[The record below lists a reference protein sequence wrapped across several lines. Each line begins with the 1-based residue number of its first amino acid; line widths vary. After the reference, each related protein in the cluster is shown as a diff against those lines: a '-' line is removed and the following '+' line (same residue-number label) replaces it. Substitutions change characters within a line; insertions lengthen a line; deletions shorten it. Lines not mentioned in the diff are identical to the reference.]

1 MNPLQIAMM
10 FQAENVALQRKLAL
24 RTEEA
29 DRALQARK
37 AMGSKVAEMKQQWS
51 DKEEEKSE
59 LTTNMTRDK
68 RMQDELLNRVNILE
82 NSITELKDQ
91 LEISKQE
98 AARVAD
104 QKDKIIADK
113 DAEID
118 LMKEKM
124 DQMAQ
129 EFGDMLKETLDKMS
143 SRIEISS
150 SMLETEGAV
159 AMQKKLEEF
168 SL

>member
-1 MNPLQIAMM
+1 MAKKKGGKKGGKKKKDDSGEDGAEMNPLQIAMM

-59 LTTNMTRDK
+59 LTTNMTREYK

-82 NSITELKDQ
+82 N
-91 LEISKQE
+91 ISRAE
-98 AARVAD
+98 RSAGNFE
-104 QKDKIIADK
+104 QKLPERQTK
-113 DAEID
+113 
-118 LMKEKM
+118 
-124 DQMAQ
+124 
-129 EFGDMLKETLDKMS
+129 
-143 SRIEISS
+143 RIR
-150 SMLETEGAV
+150 LLQTK
-159 AMQKKLEEF
+159 MQK
-168 SL
+168 